1 MCNTLKICIVLVMLL
16 AGIQAIARE
25 QSYILTSPDGKLV
38 SHIVA
43 SSDDELS
50 YDITFDGVQILKR
63 SRLTLNRVYGTTTTD
78 RLPVKKITRRSVDE
92 MVKSPFYR
100 QAEMRNH
107 YNELTLQIKDGL
119 WVDFRA
125 YDEGFAY
132 RYRTDQAC
140 TVKDELVEY
149 NFASDWQATVPYVRG
164 FDEKNPTGQYFNSFE
179 NIYTTDTLSQL
190 DPRRLAFLPLVVHA
204 DNGVQVCL
212 TESHQEHFPGL
223 YLKGTGVAGQLRGDQ
238 APCPD
243 QVEQGGHNNLQEIV
257 KTRKNWIAQLS
268 KGNETPWRIAMVA
281 RTDTELAMN
290 NMSYLLAPACRLNDI
305 SWIRPG
311 KVAWDWWNCWNIS
324 GVDFVAGI
332 NNDTYKYYIDFA
344 AQYGIE
350 YVILD
355 EGWAVNLKADLLQVV
370 PEIDLPM
377 LVKYADERGV
387 GLILWA
393 GYYAFKRDMENVCK
407 HYSEM
412 GIKGFKVD
420 FMDSDHQAINEFYY
434 QSAEL
439 CAKYHL
445 LLDFHGAHIPAGI
458 NRTYPN
464 VLNFEGVHGL
474 ENLKWAPAELNMVK
488 YDVQIPFIRQ
498 AGGPMDYTPGA
509 MRNAAKYCYSPI
521 WTEPMSQGTR
531 CHQLALYLVLDQPIA
546 MLCDAPT
553 EYMREPDF
561 TRFLASIPTVW
572 DETRILQGEVGEYIV
587 TARRKGT
594 TWYIGG
600 ITNWTERDL
609 KIDLSNIVNGNH
621 NAILYRDGTNAHRKG
636 SDYRV
641 EHITDLASP
650 IDIHLAPGGGFVLKV
665 E

>member
-16 AGIQAIARE
+16 VGIQAVARE
-25 QSYILTSPDGKLV
+25 QSYVLTSPDGKLV

-50 YDITFDGVQILKR
+50 YDISLDGVQILKR

-92 MVKSPFYR
+92 MIKSPFYR

-140 TVKDELVEY
+140 TVKNELVEY
-149 NFASDWQATVPYVRG
+149 NFATDWQATVPYVRG

-190 DPRRLAFLPLVVHA
+190 DQRRLAFLPLVVHA
-204 DNGVQVCL
+204 DNGVQICL

-223 YLKGTGVAGQLRGDQ
+223 YLKGTGISGQLRGDH

-243 QVEQGGHNNLQEIV
+243 QIEQGGHNNLQDEM
-257 KTRKNWIAQLS
+257 
-268 KGNETPWRIAMVA
+268 PWRITMVA
-281 RTDTELAMN
+281 RSATDLAMN
-290 NMSYLLAPACRLNDI
+290 DMTYLLASPCRLDDI
-305 SWIRPG
+305 SWIRSG

-324 GVDFVAGI
+324 GVDFLAGI

-355 EGWAVNLKADLLQVV
+355 EGWAVNMKADLLQVV

-377 LVKYADERGV
+377 LAKYADERGV

-464 VLNFEGVHGL
+464 VLNFEGVYGL
-474 ENLKWAPAELNMVK
+474 ENLKWSPTDFDMVK

-509 MRNAAKYCYSPI
+509 MRNAAKYCYAPV
-521 WTEPMSQGTR
+521 WTE
-531 CHQLALYLVLDQPIA
+531 QPIA

-553 EYMREPDF
+553 EYMREPDY

-572 DETRILQGEVGEYIV
+572 DETRVLQGEVGEYIV
-587 TARRKGT
+587 TARRKGS
-594 TWYIGG
+594 TWYVGG

-609 KIDLSNIVNGNH
+609 KIDLSNIVNGKH
-621 NAILYRDGTNAHRKG
+621 NAILYRDGANAHRKG

-641 EHITDLASP
+641 ERLTNITGS
-650 IDIHLAPGGGFVLKV
+650 IDIHLAPGGGFVMKV

>member
-1 MCNTLKICIVLVMLL
+1 MNNPLKICITVVLLL
-16 AGIQAIARE
+16 AAMYAGARE
-25 QSYILTSPDGKLV
+25 NSYILSSPDGKLV
-38 SHIVA
+38 SHIIA
-43 SSDDELS
+43 SDKGELS
-50 YDITFDGVQILKR
+50 YDISLDGVLILKP
-63 SRLTLNRVYGTTTTD
+63 SRLSLSRIYDTETTD
-78 RLPVKKITRRSVDE
+78 RLIVKKTTKRSADE
-92 MVKSPFYR
+92 TVKSPYYS
-100 QAEMRNH
+100 QSQMRNH

-119 WVDFRA
+119 WIDFRA

-132 RYRTDQAC
+132 RYRTDRDC
-140 TVKDELVEY
+140 KVKEELVEY
-149 NFASDWQATVPYVRG
+149 NFAKDWQATVPYVRG
-164 FDEKNPTGQYFNSFE
+164 FDEKNPKGQYFNSFE

-190 DPRRLAFLPLVVHA
+190 DARRLAFLPLAVHA
-204 DNGVQVCL
+204 ANGIQVCL

-223 YLKGTGVAGQLRGDQ
+223 YLKATGNAGQLRGEQ

-243 QVEQGGHNNLQEIV
+243 KIEQGGHNNLQEIV
-257 KTRKNWIAQLS
+257 QTRKDYIAQLS
-268 KGNETPWRIAMVA
+268 KGDELPWRITMIA
-281 RTDTELAMN
+281 RNASELAMN
-290 NMSYLLAPACRLNDI
+290 NMTYLLASPCRLDDI
-305 SWIRPG
+305 NWIKPG
-311 KVAWDWWNCWNIS
+311 KVAWEWWNCWNIG
-324 GVDFVAGI
+324 GVDFKAGV

-344 AQYGIE
+344 SQYGIE

-355 EGWAVNLKADLLQVV
+355 EGWAVNLKADLMQVV

-393 GYYAFKRDMENVCK
+393 GYYAFKRDMENVCR

-420 FMDSDHQAINEFYY
+420 FMDSDHQSVNEFYY

-474 ENLKWAPAELNMVK
+474 ENLKWAPAELDMVK

-498 AGGPMDYTPGA
+498 LGGPMDYTPGA
-509 MRNAAKYCYSPI
+509 MRNGAKYCYAPI
-521 WTEPMSQGTR
+521 WSEPMSQGTR
-531 CHQLALYLVLDQPIA
+531 CHQLALYIVLDQPIM
-546 MLCDAPT
+546 MLCDSPT
-553 EYMREPDF
+553 EYMREPDY
-561 TRFLASIPTVW
+561 TSFLTSIPTVW
-572 DETRILQGEVGEYIV
+572 DETRVLQGEIGEYIV
-587 TARRKGT
+587 TARRKGS
-594 TWYIGG
+594 TWYVGG

-609 KIDLSNIVNGNH
+609 KIDLSELTGGNRT
-621 NAILYRDGTNAHRKG
+621 AVLYRDGINAHRKG
-636 SDYRV
+636 SDYS
-641 EHITDLASP
+641 IDKLGKINST
-650 IDIHLAPGGGFVLKV
+650 IDIHMAPGGGFLLKI